1 MAQSKGLG
9 DTIEKVTTFLG
20 IKHLVEKLNPD
31 CGCPYRRDYLN
42 EKVPYNF
49 ESYKRILKFKI

>member
-1 MAQSKGLG
+1 MAKSKGLG

-20 IKHLVEKLNPD
+20 IKHLVEKLNPN

-49 ESYKRILKFKI
+49 ESYKRILKNKL

>member
-1 MAQSKGLG
+1 MAQSRGLG

-20 IKHLVEKLNPD
+20 IKQLVEKLNPD

-49 ESYKRILKFKI
+49 ESYKRILKNKL

>member
-1 MAQSKGLG
+1 MAQSRGLG

-20 IKHLVEKLNPD
+20 IKQLVEKLNPD

-42 EKVPYNF
+42 ENVPYNF
-49 ESYKRILKFKI
+49 ESYKRILKNKL

>member
-49 ESYKRILKFKI
+49 ESYKRILKNKL

>member
-1 MAQSKGLG
+1 MAQSRGLG

-49 ESYKRILKFKI
+49 ESYKRILKNKL